1 MGFAKGKRMV
11 FAGKNEERKMQHL
24 PQEKSFSQN
33 TFFVFKFGTNLSE

>member
-33 TFFVFKFGTNLSE
+33 TFLSLNLEQT